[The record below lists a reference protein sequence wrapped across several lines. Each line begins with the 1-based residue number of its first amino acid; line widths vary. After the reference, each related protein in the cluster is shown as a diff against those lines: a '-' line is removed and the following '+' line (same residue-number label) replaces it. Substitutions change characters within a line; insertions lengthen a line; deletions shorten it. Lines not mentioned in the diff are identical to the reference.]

1 MYSRYTSVVNNR
13 KRFEKRIHDPPPD
26 DDIMTWLNFESNPK
40 TFGEIRTY
48 LKGIKKAYVNMDKN
62 RKGLSL
68 LLNRMIG
75 KKMIKKLEKD
85 NTHLYPRYT
94 TTAKHKTAFES
105 ALDGY
110 LMKTESIAYMFKA
123 EGRMRSNRDIDPDPS
138 KSKISDRERL
148 VRKLVTCL
156 GVQTL
161 YIILSS
167 YDRPINPNKSTSVN
181 KANREVWL
189 KNALSYHDPI
199 ELSIDDQIERILAGF
214 DFAENQFENKRMLK
228 KIALIKK
235 QLQKIYPNITQNMIN
250 AENDLEDAKNSLR
263 EDYQE
268 IPDMSYRIRI

>member
-1 MYSRYTSVVNNR
+1 VNNR
-13 KRFEKRIHDPPPD
+13 KRFERRKNDPPPD
-26 DDIMTWLNFESNPK
+26 KYILTWLNLESNPK

-48 LKGIKKAYVNMDKN
+48 LKGINKAYMNMDKN

-68 LLNRMIG
+68 SLNRMIE
-75 KKMIKKLEKD
+75 KNEIKKFEKD

-123 EGRMRSNRDIDPDPS
+123 EGSMRSNRDIDPDPS

-199 ELSIDDQIERILAGF
+199 ELSIDDQIERILVDF

-250 AENDLEDAKNSLR
+250 MENDLEDAKNDLR
-263 EDYQE
+263 EYYQE
-268 IPDMSYRIRI
+268 IPDMAYRIRMIP